1 MGGTNGSDG
10 DLRVT
15 SAGRSSVLLDNV
27 RVECSFPCPELAV
40 AMRVSG
46 EEEEGKKRRR
56 RKERRHGENE
66 DKGDQEVCAPKT
78 PSAYSTWDR
87 WLRWVL

>member
-46 EEEEGKKRRR
+46 EEEEEEGKK
-56 RKERRHGENE
+56 
-66 DKGDQEVCAPKT
+66 
-78 PSAYSTWDR
+78 
-87 WLRWVL
+87 